1 MISYCCLHFFSNWL
15 LHSIGLV
22 LWHLALAQ
30 RPKGCCVFWTTYP
43 TWDCEKHVENILKA
57 LKWAKSSTICC
68 NLYHINSCRMQ
79 AKLNLWIVH
88 ELYGTPRVF
97 AYCSPSDL
105 VSDPGAVDFFL
116 GCKIAERSSFANLG
130 RKVGK
135 YVRLQ
140 IASCFENKQ
149 SMVWWYNQWFKSSGN
164 VLENENV
171 LIGIV
176 R

>member
-1 MISYCCLHFFSNWL
+1 M
-15 LHSIGLV
+15 
-22 LWHLALAQ
+22 
-30 RPKGCCVFWTTYP
+30 P
-43 TWDCEKHVENILKA
+43 
-57 LKWAKSSTICC
+57 
-68 NLYHINSCRMQ
+68 

-105 VSDPGAVDFFL
+105 VSDPGAVDLFL
-116 GCKIAERSSFANLG
+116 GCKIAEKSCFANLG

-140 IASCFENKQ
+140 NCFMLRKQTINGLMIQ
-149 SMVWWYNQWFKSSGN
+149 SMVHQVQVKYLKMKIYSI
-164 VLENENV
+164 E
-171 LIGIV
+171 IV